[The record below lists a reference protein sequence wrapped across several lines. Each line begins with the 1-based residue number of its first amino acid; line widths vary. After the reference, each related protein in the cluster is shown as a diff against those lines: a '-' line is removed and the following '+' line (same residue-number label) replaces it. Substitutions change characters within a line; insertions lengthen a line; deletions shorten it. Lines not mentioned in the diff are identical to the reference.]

1 MLSDA
6 DMRARM
12 VKGWKMGLPFTV
24 CGNGSLPSAT
34 ENIRKTLPKWCEK
47 YQIQTVSDAGAGDMK
62 WMAGI
67 VWDVTY
73 RPFDLLPRSPE
84 VREIDIT
91 AKRLPKCDLI
101 VCRMVLN
108 HLDAERID
116 LAIAQFRKAGKY
128 LAATQF
134 DGDKLPKRSPEFT
147 RLDLR
152 ARLGEP
158 IERVQDGKEAIC
170 SLALW
175 RL

>member
-1 MLSDA
+1 MLSDEA
-6 DMRARM
+6 MRERM
-12 VKGWKMGLPFTV
+12 VKGWRAGRPFTV
-24 CGNGSLPSAT
+24 CGNGSLPHAT
-34 ENIRKTLPKWCEK
+34 ANVRKTLPQWCAK
-47 YQIQTVSDAGAGDMK
+47 YQIQTVADAGAGDMK

-67 VWDVTY
+67 VWDVIY
-73 RPFDLLPRSPE
+73 RPFDLFPRSPE

-101 VCRMVLN
+101 LCRMVLN
-108 HLDAERID
+108 HLDGERID
-116 LAIAQFRKAGKY
+116 LALAQFRKAGKY

-134 DGDKLPKRSPEFT
+134 DGDKLPQRSPQFT

-158 IERVQDGKEAIC
+158 LERVQDGNEMIC